1 MPIRQRTC
9 DSATPST
16 TDMGPART
24 ARLRQ
29 ATGLA
34 EYRSAP
40 TGSYV
45 VSTSFV
51 VWCADPRF
59 YGVAIWGRPEE
70 AEIRR
75 LCQLLDVE
83 VRPEA
88 VPHASLVDLRRLHS
102 VDPLAFVA
110 FAAHLQARAPLY
122 RELVT
127 CQARVRP
134 NGLPGAIVAGF
145 DKVVRPTHPVAV
157 HESLGEA
164 LAWVGRS
171 DRSDLIEELEEIV
184 ASAMG
189 ELNCVQRLRR
199 VLVPP
204 LSEVTLESA
213 ARQLG
218 LSTRTLQRRLRDDG
232 TSFQAEHAS
241 AQVRAAQVLLRDRS
255 LTLTTIALEVGASSL
270 ANFSTM
276 FRRLTGEAPSE
287 WRRRVR
293 EAADAGPRV
302 GASEG
307 GIEDRAGG
315 RGP

>member
-1 MPIRQRTC
+1 MSIRRRAC
-9 DSATPST
+9 DITA
-16 TDMGPART
+16 M

-45 VSTSFV
+45 VSSSFV

-59 YGVAIWGRPEE
+59 YGMAIWGRPEE

-75 LCQLLDVE
+75 LCPLLDVE

-88 VPHASLVDLRRLHS
+88 IPHASLVDLRRLQS
-102 VDPLAFVA
+102 VDPLAFAA
-110 FAAHLQARAPLY
+110 FATHLQARAPLY

-145 DKVVRPTHPVAV
+145 DKVVRPAHPVAV
-157 HESLGEA
+157 HESPGEA
-164 LAWVGRS
+164 LAWLGRS
-171 DRSDLIEELEEIV
+171 DRADLIEELEEIV
-184 ASAMG
+184 AAAMG

-218 LSTRTLQRRLRDDG
+218 LSTRTLQRRLRDEG
-232 TSFQAEHAS
+232 TSFQAEHAA
-241 AQVRAAQVLLRDRS
+241 AQVRAAQVLLRDPS
-255 LTLTTIALEVGASSL
+255 LTLTTVALEVGASSL

-276 FRRLTGEAPSE
+276 FRRHTGEAPSE

-293 EAADAGPRV
+293 GAADAGPRA
-302 GASEG
+302 GAAGAMEG
-307 GIEDRAGG
+307 SFDGRAGG
-315 RGP
+315 RGA

>member
-1 MPIRQRTC
+1 MK
-9 DSATPST
+9 
-16 TDMGPART
+16 
-24 ARLRQ
+24 Q

-34 EYRSAP
+34 EYRSSP

-59 YGVAIWGRPEE
+59 HGMAIWGRPDEP
-70 AEIRR
+70 EIRR
-75 LCQLLDVE
+75 LCQFLDVE

-88 VPHASLVDLRRLHS
+88 MPHASLVDLRRLHS

-110 FAAHLQARAPLY
+110 FVDYLQARAPLY

-127 CQARVRP
+127 C
-134 NGLPGAIVAGF
+134 AIVAGF
-145 DKVVRPTHPVAV
+145 DKIARLSHPLAV

-164 LAWVGRS
+164 LAWLGRS
-171 DRSDLIEELEEIV
+171 DRSNLVEELEEIV

-189 ELNCVQRLRR
+189 ERTTVQRLRR

-213 ARQLG
+213 ARRLG
-218 LSTRTLQRRLRDDG
+218 LSTRTLQRRLRDEG
-232 TSFQAEHAS
+232 TSFQAEHAA
-241 AQVRAAQVLLRDRS
+241 AQVRAAQALLRDPA

-276 FRRLTGEAPSE
+276 YRRQTGEAPSE
-287 WRRRVR
+287 WRRRLR
-293 EAADAGPRV
+293 GAPGAGPRAAPAGAIEAGAGLMEGV
-302 GASEG
+302 GSLG
-307 GIEDRAGG
+307 GRAGG
-315 RGP
+315 RGA

>member
-1 MPIRQRTC
+1 MFL
-9 DSATPST
+9 AK
-16 TDMGPART
+16 T
-24 ARLRQ
+24 ARLKQ

-34 EYRSAP
+34 EYRSSP

-59 YGVAIWGRPEE
+59 YGVTIWGRPGE

-75 LCQLLDVE
+75 LCQFLDVE

-88 VPHASLVDLRRLHS
+88 LPHASLVDLRRLHS
-102 VDPLAFVA
+102 VDPLAFAA

-145 DKVVRPTHPVAV
+145 DKVVRPAHPVAV
-157 HESLGEA
+157 LESPGEA
-164 LAWVGRS
+164 LAWLGRS

-189 ELNCVQRLRR
+189 ELKYVQRLRR

-218 LSTRTLQRRLRDDG
+218 LSTRTLQRRLRDEG
-232 TSFQAEHAS
+232 TSFQAEHAA
-241 AQVRAAQVLLRDRS
+241 AQVRAAQALLRDPA

-276 FRRLTGEAPSE
+276 FRRHTGEAPSE

-293 EAADAGPRV
+293 GALGAGPRAAPAGAIEAGAGSMGGV
-302 GASEG
+302 GR
-307 GIEDRAGG
+307 IEDRAGG
-315 RGP
+315 RGA